1 MHCATCILREVNGF
15 ARTLFGGEDA
25 RGIIVERAT
34 LPPCAKCV
42 PDGNYVSQK
51 YRSIMRQN
59 DVRNIAIIA
68 HVDHGKTT
76 LVDRLLQT
84 THVFRDNQQVA
95 ERVLDSNDQERERGI
110 TILAKNISIRYNGT
124 KINVIDTP
132 GHADFGGEVERVLK
146 MADGCLLIVDAFEGA
161 MPQTRFVLKHA
172 LEHGLKPMVVVN
184 KIDRPGARPHE
195 VIDEVFELMLDLGA
209 NDAQLDFPVVYT
221 SAVSGYARYEP
232 GDDNMDMAPLLD
244 SIIKYIPAPDVD
256 VDGPVAMQ
264 VCTIDFSN
272 FVGRI
277 GIGRVFSGTLHNGE
291 RIMVVKNDGSRYQA
305 NIKDLFTFEGMGRQ
319 QATEVHAG
327 DICAVVGIEDCD
339 IGDMFTCRI
348 EPVVLDPIHVEE
360 PTMSIVFAASTSP
373 LIGQEGKI
381 VGGRQIKERLERE
394 AESNISMNIVE
405 TEDKSG
411 MEVAGRGVLHLSVL
425 METMRR
431 EGYEFQVGRP
441 QVIIKKDEHGK
452 KMEPIEQ
459 AVVDVPSEFAGKVIE
474 IFGSRSGEMKDMV
487 LREERTHLEF
497 KIPTRGVMGLRTRIL
512 NATRGE
518 GVLFHHFSEYGP
530 YKGDL
535 GGRQN
540 GSMIAN
546 ATEKSASFA
555 IDTLQTRGKMF
566 IGPTVMC
573 YEGMIVGEAAK
584 EGDLVVN
591 VAKAKQLTNMRTSS
605 ADKSIV
611 LHPPILFTLE
621 EALEYIEDD
630 ELVEITPKS
639 IRLRKRI
646 LSATDRKKAGRK

>member
-1 MHCATCILREVNGF
+1 
-15 ARTLFGGEDA
+15 
-25 RGIIVERAT
+25 
-34 LPPCAKCV
+34 
-42 PDGNYVSQK
+42 
-51 YRSIMRQN
+51 MRQN

-84 THVFRDNQQVA
+84 THVFRDNQEVPDC
-95 ERVLDSNDQERERGI
+95 VLDSNDQERERGI
-110 TILAKNISIRYNGT
+110 TILAKNISIRYHDT

-195 VIDEVFELMLDLGA
+195 VIDEVFDLMLDLGA
-209 NDAQLDFPVVYT
+209 NDAQLDFPIVYT
-221 SAVSGYARYEP
+221 SAVDGYARYEP
-232 GDDNMDMAPLLD
+232 DDDNMDMTPLLD
-244 SIIKYIPAPDVD
+244 SIIENIPAPDVD
-256 VDGPVAMQ
+256 VNGPVAMQ
-264 VCTIDFSN
+264 VCTIDYSN

-319 QATEVHAG
+319 QAEEVHAG
-327 DICAVVGIEDCD
+327 DICAVVGIEDAD

-546 ATEKSASFA
+546 STEKSAAFA

-605 ADKSIV
+605 ADKAIV

-646 LSATDRKKAGRK
+646 LSATERKKAGRK

>member
-1 MHCATCILREVNGF
+1 
-15 ARTLFGGEDA
+15 
-25 RGIIVERAT
+25 
-34 LPPCAKCV
+34 
-42 PDGNYVSQK
+42 
-51 YRSIMRQN
+51 MRQN

-405 TEDKSG
+405 TEDKGG

-546 ATEKSASFA
+546 ATEKSAAFA